1 VETWVKA
8 GALKGFTVMSIV
20 AFDAQSPVVGVN
32 VYVVVPAVDVPIGA
46 DHVPEIPLLEVKGN
60 EGAVAF

>member
-1 VETWVKA
+1 
-8 GALKGFTVMSIV
+8 MSIV